1 METNIKSKL
10 INFLSLGL
18 EETAELEIPNLK
30 DEGTVI
36 IEGKKYKSVE
46 IKIRHG
52 EKNVKLILVVI
63 VND

>member
-46 IKIRHG
+46 IRIF
-52 EKNVKLILVVI
+52 
-63 VND
+63 

>member
-46 IKIRHG
+46 IRKKHIAIN
-52 EKNVKLILVVI
+52 KKV
-63 VND
+63 D